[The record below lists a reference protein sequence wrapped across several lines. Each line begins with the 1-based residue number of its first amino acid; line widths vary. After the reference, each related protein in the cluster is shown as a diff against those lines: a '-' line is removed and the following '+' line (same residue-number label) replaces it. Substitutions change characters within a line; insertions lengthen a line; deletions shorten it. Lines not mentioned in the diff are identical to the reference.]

1 VKKHDVETRR
11 IEILDTTCEV
21 VIERG
26 FAATRIGDVAKRLNV
41 SNSLIHYHFD
51 SKESLLAEAFAH
63 YARKDLAEMEAYIQ
77 AAPTATE
84 RLARLI
90 QNYVPVG
97 SDDLEWMLWI
107 DAWGEAL
114 RNPLMKRISQ
124 ELDDQSMA
132 LLQQVL
138 DDGVSRGEFTCAD
151 TSVSALR
158 ITGLIDGLA
167 VQYAAHRGVLTRES
181 LLDTVTWLASNEVKA
196 EIPVDLEEPGLVE
209 NVTPVTLVSATVDDD
224 IRRTVHSIAARLNLG
239 DASHMGHLLTEDCQ
253 WTVVNPVDTST
264 NTHWTDWVN
273 QYDGINVGL
282 VSVTGSRGRTADA
295 FSIVEAFRRTS
306 EGQLDRSIW
315 QCHDA
320 FVLTGQGWRLHRRN
334 LTAV

>member
-1 VKKHDVETRR
+1 MVKKHDVETRR

-138 DDGVSRGEFTCAD
+138 DDGVVRGEFTCAD
-151 TSVSALR
+151 TAESALR

-181 LLDTVTWLASNEVKA
+181 LLDTVTWLASNEVNA
-196 EIPVDLEEPGLVE
+196 HIPVDV
-209 NVTPVTLVSATVDDD
+209 
-224 IRRTVHSIAARLNLG
+224 
-239 DASHMGHLLTEDCQ
+239 
-253 WTVVNPVDTST
+253 
-264 NTHWTDWVN
+264 
-273 QYDGINVGL
+273 
-282 VSVTGSRGRTADA
+282 
-295 FSIVEAFRRTS
+295 
-306 EGQLDRSIW
+306 
-315 QCHDA
+315 
-320 FVLTGQGWRLHRRN
+320 
-334 LTAV
+334 